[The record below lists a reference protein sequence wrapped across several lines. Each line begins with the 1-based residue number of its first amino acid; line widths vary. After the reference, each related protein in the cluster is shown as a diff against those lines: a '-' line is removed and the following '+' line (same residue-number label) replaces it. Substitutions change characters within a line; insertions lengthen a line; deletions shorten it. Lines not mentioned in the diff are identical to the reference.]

1 MDMEA
6 IKANKVLCPKTV
18 GWLLFAVTL
27 IFIWCGALLWCVLSA
42 LSHMMR

>member
-1 MDMEA
+1 MEEIRA
-6 IKANKVLCPKTV
+6 DKGQCPETV

-27 IFIWCGALLWCVLSA
+27 ILIWCGALLWCVLSA